1 MDAQSKEVQQA
12 HTALRADLSAALIH
26 LQANNKDSIQLL
38 EGKIDRLV
46 SNMETGFSQNR
57 IVRFAA
63 VAALLILCILLGAL
77 GAVSLMSP

>member
-46 SNMETGFSQNR
+46 SNMEIGFSQNR
-57 IVRFAA
+57 MVRFAA
-63 VAALLILCILLGAL
+63 TAALLVLCILLGAL